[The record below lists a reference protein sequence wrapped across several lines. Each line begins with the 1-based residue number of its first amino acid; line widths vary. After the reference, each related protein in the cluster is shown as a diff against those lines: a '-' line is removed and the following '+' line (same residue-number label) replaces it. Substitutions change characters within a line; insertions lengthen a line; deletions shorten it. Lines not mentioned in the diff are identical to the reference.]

1 MYILFKSIDI
11 IGFKSIGNA
20 HVDLDNCGI
29 VKIKGINNLE
39 DKTDSNGSG
48 KSSIF
53 ESIIWALY
61 GKTSKGVSNV
71 VNIHSDTGCIVTLEL
86 FIDDVK
92 YRVSRF
98 NSHEKFGSGLSV
110 IKYQDEEEYDLSGR
124 NKTDTDK
131 ILQEIIGI
139 NMDLF
144 LSIIFLSQ
152 GFNNRITGLGPSG
165 RKSRIES
172 LSGISDKVEKFKSDL
187 SNRHS
192 MYSTKERTLS
202 NEVSNIKGQIS
213 VTERN
218 INDFNNKIK
227 KCNESVIYTDEQKKL
242 IKSKYESF
250 KSKFDQLNTSITNIN
265 FKLRELNNDKLM
277 KTSQLSKINADI
289 CDLRNQIKSLE
300 CEGTCPVCGS
310 EINTDKINELQEKYT
325 NEINLLHSDKHE
337 AEDSVK
343 NLNSSIKSYS
353 DKLNLLKSKVSEV
366 RKSYDTYKLKYEESI
381 NDSSKELS
389 IYQKSLDKEKVNIVN
404 LNSDLKTKESEDE
417 SLLEKIGIIDNCSKI
432 VTKKFRDYLLNQ
444 IIQFMNSRL
453 EEYSKLLFS
462 DKDSVIKIS
471 DKLVISI
478 NNIEYESLSGG
489 EERKVDLAL
498 SLTQRDL
505 ALNISGIVSN
515 IFILDEV
522 LDNLDEVAT
531 TSALDMISSVST
543 EISSLFIIS
552 HNTYDIA
559 YDNEIVVIK
568 NQDGISEIASN

>member
-1 MYILFKSIDI
+1 MYILFKSVDI

-71 VNIHSDTGCIVTLEL
+71 VNINSDTGCMVTLDL
-86 FIDDVK
+86 FIDDVRYK
-92 YRVSRF
+92 ISRF
-98 NSHEKFGSGLSV
+98 SSHEKFGSGLSL

-131 ILQEIIGI
+131 ILQGIIGI

-172 LSGISDKVEKFKSDL
+172 LSGISERVERFKSDL
-187 SNRHS
+187 SNKHS
-192 MYSTKERTLS
+192 MYSTKERTVS

-218 INDFNNKIK
+218 INDFNDKIK
-227 KCNESVIYTDEQKKL
+227 KCNESVIYTDDQKES

-250 KSKFDQLNTSITNIN
+250 RSKFDQLNTSITNLN
-265 FKLRELNNDKLM
+265 FKLRELNNDRLSKN
-277 KTSQLSKINADI
+277 SQLTKINADI
-289 CDLRNQIKSLE
+289 CDLRNQIKALE
-300 CEGTCPVCGS
+300 KDNKCPICGS
-310 EINTDKINELQEKYT
+310 EINADKVSELNERYEST
-325 NEINLLHSDKHE
+325 IDLLYEDKHKCE
-337 AEDSVK
+337 ND
-343 NLNSSIKSYS
+343 LNEFDALIKSYS
-353 DKLNLLKSKVSEV
+353 DKLNSLKSKVSEI
-366 RKSYDTYKLKYEESI
+366 RKLYDTYKSKYEESL

-389 IYQKSLDKEKVNIVN
+389 VYQKSLDAEKINIVN
-404 LNSDLKTKESEDE
+404 LNSDLKTKELEDK

-462 DKDSVIKIS
+462 DKNSVIKIS